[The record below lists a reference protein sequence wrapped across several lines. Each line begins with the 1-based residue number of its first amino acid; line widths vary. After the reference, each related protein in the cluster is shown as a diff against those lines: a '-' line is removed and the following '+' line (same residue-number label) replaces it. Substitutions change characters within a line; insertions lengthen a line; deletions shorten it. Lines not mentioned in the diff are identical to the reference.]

1 MGLDTFASRSPD
13 EVELSEEDMKALKE
27 ANVELC
33 GGILSGASS
42 TFRGKIYDPVIWHLT
57 GISLYQA
64 WIPPEQVREISHALD
79 QCHAEQV
86 AQQLQSRS
94 VGHRWSAAEII
105 ELRKFFRV
113 CEERGLGLVG
123 WW

>member
-1 MGLDTFASRSPD
+1 VGLDTFACRSPD
-13 EVELSEEDMKALKE
+13 EVELSTQDMKAFEE
-27 ANVELC
+27 ADIELC
-33 GGILSGASS
+33 GGILSGASTS
-42 TFRGKIYDPVIWHLT
+42 FRGKIYAPLIRQLS

-64 WIPPEQVREISHALD
+64 WIPPERVREISHALD
-79 QCHAEQV
+79 QCHAERV
-86 AQQLQSRS
+86 AQQLQGR
-94 VGHRWSAAEII
+94 GMRHGWSAAEII